1 MPVIFRANPA
11 KSYSLMRRICTFV
24 VSPAFVVLLMAILL
38 VATAIALAGGDSLAL
53 ARLGTRFS
61 QADPQ
66 GSEGYDGQFVYY
78 IALHPSPRAVAAYL
92 DVPAYRYQR
101 ILLPL
106 LTRMLALGSP
116 ALVPW
121 ILPLI
126 GILALTIGTWALSE
140 LLVGWGTSRWYA
152 LVYGYWAG
160 FSLALVVDL
169 PEPLAYGLVVCG
181 ILALERNRNWLGW
194 CLLGLAV
201 FARETTLLF
210 VVAALAAYLSQGN
223 FRQSVGLS
231 IVALVPFMF
240 FQAWLWVV
248 FGQPGLASGGAMATP
263 FELIPYMGL
272 LRIGQVSM
280 VYLLAMFIVFVPT
293 VVLPS
298 LWGVYSSALGWL
310 KGEKNLIVAALF
322 VNSLVIAF
330 TPFSTFRE
338 TGGII
343 RFATGL
349 VLAVLLFAG
358 RYRQRRVLNYSLFWV
373 VLNVFLIK

>member
-1 MPVIFRANPA
+1 MIKIR
-11 KSYSLMRRICTFV
+11 SLL
-24 VSPAFVVLLMAILL
+24 VSPAFVTLL
-38 VATAIALAGGDSLAL
+38 VAVLLVSTAIALAGGDPLAL
-53 ARLGTRFS
+53 ARIGTRFS
-61 QADPQ
+61 QADLQ

-78 IALHPSPRAVAAYL
+78 IALQPSPTAVAARL
-92 DVPAYRYQR
+92 DAPAYRYQR

-106 LTRMLALGSP
+106 LARTFALGSP

-121 ILPLI
+121 VLPLI

-152 LVYGYWAG
+152 LVYGFWAG

-181 ILALERNRNWLGW
+181 ILALERNRDWLGW
-194 CLLGLAV
+194 CLMGLAV
-201 FARETTLLF
+201 FARETALLF
-210 VVAALAAYLSQGN
+210 VAAALAAYLSQRD
-223 FRQSVGLS
+223 FRRAAGL
-231 IVALVPFMF
+231 ALVSLAPFML
-240 FQAWLWVV
+240 FQAWLWTV

-263 FELIPYMGL
+263 FEIIPYMGL

-280 VYLLAMFIVFVPT
+280 VYLLAMSVVFVPT

-298 LWGVYSSALGWL
+298 LWGVYSATLRWL
-310 KGEKNLIVAALF
+310 NGEKNLIVAALF
-322 VNSLVIAF
+322 VNALVIAF

-349 VLAVLLFAG
+349 VLAVLLYAG
-358 RYRQRRVLNYSLFWV
+358 RYQQRRVLNYSLFWV